1 MKCNESFE
9 IFTYLF
15 NVRQQR
21 LVYGPSALA
30 RSKWEQPWKKSNK
43 FNWLI
48 NNFEVFPA
56 SSTSS
61 SDIVVVVIFN
71 QFLKKNYASSILICN
86 DRSMHLNDLLR
97 HKTNPKLK
105 IQMKNWNYAHKYH
118 AQISKRMWSI
128 QRFFLL
134 HLSFGKK
141 VLSVY
146 AHIFLLHFSSSF
158 DYLDLCINVY
168 GFIFIIKLDIV
179 NGSANAQCY
188 MIMTKMMMTDDDD
201 IKKMMWISQLH
212 NFVPSHF
219 NDIMLMLCGLW
230 TKQDVKSFLNIM
242 SDLMGAFC
250 FFYSF
255 FPHVCPI
262 VVSRCA
268 HCYWACIAVR
278 NICASVTLETPVEC
292 VTHQFF
298 ETTKARIVLNG
309 IHRRR
314 LIIQNELVYKCAC
327 VSHERAQHTIVCRF
341 MSINHHIS

>member
-1 MKCNESFE
+1 MHKFQNECKVFNAFFSY
-9 IFTYLF
+9 ISHLGKRYSLF
-15 NVRQQR
+15 
-21 LVYGPSALA
+21 
-30 RSKWEQPWKKSNK
+30 
-43 FNWLI
+43 
-48 NNFEVFPA
+48 
-56 SSTSS
+56 
-61 SDIVVVVIFN
+61 
-71 QFLKKNYASSILICN
+71 
-86 DRSMHLNDLLR
+86 
-97 HKTNPKLK
+97 
-105 IQMKNWNYAHKYH
+105 
-118 AQISKRMWSI
+118 
-128 QRFFLL
+128 
-134 HLSFGKK
+134 
-141 VLSVY
+141 
-146 AHIFLLHFSSSF
+146 IFLLHFFSSF

-179 NGSANAQCY
+179 NGSAHAECY

-219 NDIMLMLCGLW
+219 NDIMLMLCGLVVHLHVCMW

-268 HCYWACIAVR
+268 HWACIAVR